1 MVCQPHRHD
10 YSHPCLWLVVRA
22 RVDLLSIADSA
33 RQPVDSVESESRLG
47 AFKQFRSLEGWPVAP
62 RLFFPTTVGWLSLPV
77 FVLVGLGVY
86 GGAAR
91 LMSRQ
96 ARDRGIRCALR
107 ALVEAVRR
115 DLVPQGKYPASIA
128 LGAGFACAY
137 GLASPLR
144 WMFFGGG
151 PMDCP
156 VDHADCGVIVLGA
169 LLACFAP
176 VRRAPE
182 CKMTDVSR
190 TP

>member
-22 RVDLLSIADSA
+22 RVDLLSLADSA
-33 RQPVDSVESESRLG
+33 RQAVDNVEPESRLG
-47 AFKQFRSLEGWPVAP
+47 AFEQFRSLEDRPVAP
-62 RLFFPTTVGWLSLPV
+62 RLFFPTTIGWLSLPV
-77 FVLVGLGVY
+77 FVLAGLGVHR
-86 GGAAR
+86 GAAW

-96 ARDRGIRCALR
+96 ARDLGIRCALR

-115 DLVPQGKYPASIA
+115 DLVPQGMYPASIV

-156 VDHADCGVIVLGA
+156 VDHAASGVIVLGA
-169 LLACFAP
+169 LLACCAP

-182 CKMTDVSR
+182 CKMTDASR